1 MKGDIQLKQDVI
13 EELNWDPAI
22 DATGIGVQVNDGVVT
37 LTGHLASV
45 AEKYAAETAVK
56 RIPGVKALAVELDVR
71 LPDDCQRTDADIA
84 RAAANVLGWN
94 AMIPNDRVSIMVE
107 HGAVTLTGT
116 VDWNY
121 QRMEAEHAVAG
132 LFGVTGVAN
141 AIVVRPQADRREL
154 SLLIKSAIERQAACD
169 ASHLTVAVLG
179 GAVTLGGSLRTW
191 AEREAAVNAAWS
203 APGVTSVNN
212 NIRVNP

>member
-13 EELNWDPAI
+13 EELSWDPAV

-45 AEKYAAETAVK
+45 VGKYAAEAAVK

-84 RAAANVLGWN
+84 RAAANVLSWN
-94 AMIPNDRVSIMVE
+94 SMIPSERITIMVE

-116 VDWNY
+116 VDWYY

-141 AIVVRPQADRREL
+141 GILVRPQTSQVDLGLR
-154 SLLIKSAIERQAACD
+154 IKAAIERQAACD
-169 ASHLTVAVLG
+169 ASQVTVTVKD
-179 GAVTLGGSLRTW
+179 GAVTLSGSLRTW
-191 AEREAAVNAAWS
+191 AEREAAANAAWS
-203 APGVTSVNN
+203 APGVSSVSN
-212 NIRVNP
+212 NIRVNL

>member
-13 EELNWDPAI
+13 EELNWDPAV

-37 LTGHLASV
+37 LTGHLASL
-45 AEKYAAETAVK
+45 AEKYAAEAAVK
-56 RIPGVKALAVELDVR
+56 RIPGVNALAVELDVR

-94 AMIPNDRVSIMVE
+94 AMIPNDRISIMVE

-154 SLLIKSAIERQAACD
+154 SLLIKSAIERQATCD
-169 ASHLTVAVLG
+169 ASQVTVMVWG

>member
-1 MKGDIQLKQDVI
+1 
-13 EELNWDPAI
+13 
-22 DATGIGVQVNDGVVT
+22 
-37 LTGHLASV
+37 
-45 AEKYAAETAVK
+45 
-56 RIPGVKALAVELDVR
+56 
-71 LPDDCQRTDADIA
+71 
-84 RAAANVLGWN
+84 
-94 AMIPNDRVSIMVE
+94 MIPNDRISIMVE

-169 ASHLTVAVLG
+169 ASHLTVMVLG

-212 NIRVNP
+212 NIRVNS

>member
-1 MKGDIQLKQDVI
+1 
-13 EELNWDPAI
+13 
-22 DATGIGVQVNDGVVT
+22 
-37 LTGHLASV
+37 
-45 AEKYAAETAVK
+45 
-56 RIPGVKALAVELDVR
+56 
-71 LPDDCQRTDADIA
+71 
-84 RAAANVLGWN
+84 
-94 AMIPNDRVSIMVE
+94 MVE

-169 ASHLTVAVLG
+169 ASQVTVMVWG